1 MRTIQIKEI
10 NTSTKEGRLQW
21 LDYKNNPEWSF
32 LSETGVTV
40 LFEKITNIKNWIITG
55 KGFINCGVE
64 NPYNLNLEITDLKY
78 KYNQIE
84 LTATEDDVE
93 KFVEKLMQDEA
104 SFKVTG
110 YFEKDSK
117 EHQYF
122 MYGPDNIFKPE

>member
-84 LTATEDDVE
+84 LTATKDDVE